1 MRNII
6 QTKEDDLVLERD
18 DGNGQAANDD
28 EELENEEEDYTV
40 GFGSGS
46 GNTTLRRS
54 AAYALAQFSK
64 TF

>member
-18 DGNGQAANDD
+18 GGDGQAANDD
-28 EELENEEEDYTV
+28 EELEDEEDYTV